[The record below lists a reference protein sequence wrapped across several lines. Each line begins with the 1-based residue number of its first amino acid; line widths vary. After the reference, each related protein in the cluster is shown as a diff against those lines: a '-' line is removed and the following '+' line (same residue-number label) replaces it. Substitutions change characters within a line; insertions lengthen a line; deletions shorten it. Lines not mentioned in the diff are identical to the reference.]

1 MAIYKEILTLIAIA
15 LTFVAFVPYI
25 ILTIKGEVK
34 PHVFSWV
41 IWSIT
46 TLTVFAAQWSD
57 GAGFAA
63 WSTGISGCVTV
74 FIALLAFVKRADITI
89 TKTDWSFLV
98 AAIISLPIWF
108 FTSDAV
114 WTVIILT
121 GIDLMAF
128 GPTIRK
134 TYVMPYSE
142 SIIFFAIFSVRD
154 VLVILALE
162 HYSLVTVLFPASI
175 STACVLIIIM
185 MLYRRKMIAS
195 TS

>member
-1 MAIYKEILTLIAIA
+1 MLAYKEVLTLIAIL

-25 ILTIKGEVK
+25 LLIFKGRVK
-34 PHVFSWV
+34 PHVFSWI

-46 TLTVFAAQWSD
+46 TLTVFVAQWDD

-74 FIALLAFVKRADITI
+74 FIALLAYIKRAEITI
-89 TKTDWSFLV
+89 TKTDWTFLV
-98 AAIISLPIWF
+98 AAMISLSLWF
-108 FTSDAV
+108 ITSDAV

-121 GIDLMAF
+121 AIDLMAF

-134 TYVMPYSE
+134 TFVMHYSE

-154 VLVILALE
+154 ALVVLALE

-175 STACVLIIIM
+175 SIACILVIVM
-185 MLYRRKMIAS
+185 MLYRRKTIISAV
-195 TS
+195 